1 MLKRLAVSQV
11 VWIIVNVIVRY
22 ATGLRVPHIEIAT
35 VAFAI
40 MAVLIYLANWWKP
53 KDTSHPATLQFYG
66 FAEDFRDLPNRKHA
80 FTQRTLSPTK
90 VIDKAG
96 RAVPRYIK
104 RVANDVLWSEGDIP
118 CCST

>member
-1 MLKRLAVSQV
+1 MLKSLAVLQV
-11 VWIIVNVIVRY
+11 VWIIVNVIIRY
-22 ATGLRVPHIEIAT
+22 ATRLPVAQIKIAT

-53 KDTSHPATLQFYG
+53 KDTSRPATLQFYG
-66 FAEDFRDLPNRKHA
+66 CAEDFRDLPDRKYA

-96 RAVPRYIK
+96 RGMPRYIK
-104 RVANDVLWSEGDIP
+104 RVANDVLWLEGAIP